1 MTIERRFKSL
11 HKHAPG
17 RREAVARPAP
27 RPVRFLGKVAAPFI
41 VHGHRLSSLYR
52 GGIKAPIPFIVL
64 KILIFLPLHLAPGY
78 EYFGNNEAK
87 WGHA

>member
-1 MTIERRFKSL
+1 MPLRKN
-11 HKHAPG
+11 APG

-27 RPVRFLGKVAAPFI
+27 RPVRISGKVAAPFI

-52 GGIKAPIPFIVL
+52 REIETPIPFIVL
-64 KILIFLPLHLAPGY
+64 KILILQPQHHAPGF